1 MPRDSDVPVNSLRA
15 RLVLGC
21 ALVAVVPLALTMFL
35 LARRIE
41 STVHHDAAER
51 LAASLGALRSQLAA
65 ERARIGAQ
73 LGVLGGDPTLKR
85 LYLVQPIARRDLS
98 DELSTRRVLL
108 GLDVLTLSD
117 TSGAVVAEVET
128 GAGAAGDSAASV
140 VAEAPIRYEGRAVGT
155 LRGGRRIDAAFLDE
169 LEHTSGVALSLTS
182 RDGRV
187 VAASRGVAI
196 TNAGAHLSDGFS
208 LDGAAPGPARLDG
221 RISTAAAETTIA
233 SLRLTSLV
241 LGALGLVVAVLLG
254 ALWSRQVSRP
264 VERLAAFADRVARGE
279 WDEPLALGSVREL
292 ETLVVALERMRGDLT
307 EYRARLVTS
316 ERQAAWSLMA
326 RKVAH
331 EVKNPLTPIAISVA
345 DLKRSFEQKRADFPE
360 ILDQATRT
368 VAAEVETLKHL
379 LQEFSDF
386 GRMPEPRPASV
397 RLGDLLADLE
407 TLYGAEI
414 TAGRLAIG
422 TDAPDTRFTAD
433 AGQIRQALI
442 NLVKNALE
450 AVEHG
455 GSVRVT
461 AAARD
466 GALEFAVADTGP
478 GLSEEAR
485 QQLFAPGFSTKRD
498 GGGLGL
504 TIVERIV
511 NDHGGRIAVDSRLGG
526 GTTVRVVLPLSGRS

>member
-1 MPRDSDVPVNSLRA
+1 MNSLRA

-117 TSGAVVAEVET
+117 TSGAVVAEVES

-140 VAEAPIRYEGRAVGT
+140 VAEAPIRYEGRDVGT
-155 LRGGRRIDAAFLDE
+155 LRGGRRIDAAFLDD
-169 LEHTSGVALSLTS
+169 LERTSGVALSLVS
-182 RDGRV
+182 RDGRI
-187 VAASRGVAI
+187 VAASRGVAV
-196 TNAGAHLSDGFS
+196 TDAGAHLSDGFT

-292 ETLVVALERMRGDLT
+292 ETLVEALERMRGDLT

-397 RLGDLLADLE
+397 CLGDLLADLE

-414 TAGRLAIG
+414 AAGRLAIG

-461 AAARD
+461 AAACD

-526 GTTVRVVLPLSGRS
+526 GTTVRVSLPLSGRS